1 MSRGCGHFVTWMVL
15 AACGGA
21 DGSEA
26 DWMADLAD
34 ARGVAEISIP
44 GTHDSGA
51 LHEPSPGLAQAQRIA
66 IADQLAAGVRY
77 FDVRCRHI
85 ADAFLIFHGPI
96 DQDQTFDEVLATM
109 AQFLDEHPG
118 ETLIVS
124 VKEEALPQR
133 NTRSFEATFAA
144 YVAQAPDRWYLGD
157 TLPRLGDV
165 RGRLVLLR
173 RFAASA
179 APLGIDGSAWADD
192 ATFSLTT
199 AASLRIED
207 AYIVTDNAVKW
218 TAITALLAEARGG
231 DAATLFLDYTS
242 GYQTIGGLPNIP
254 SVADDINARL
264 DGLLADPDN
273 AHARLGVLVMDFV
286 TAARARAIIA
296 TNGPAGR

>member
-1 MSRGCGHFVTWMVL
+1 MVV
-15 AACGGA
+15 AACSGS
-21 DGSEA
+21 DDSEA
-26 DWMADLAD
+26 DWMAELAD
-34 ARGVAEISIP
+34 ARGVAELSIP

-51 LHEPSPGLAQAQRIA
+51 RLEPYPGVAQAQRLA
-66 IADQLAAGVRY
+66 IADQLVAGVRY
-77 FDVRCRHI
+77 LDLRCRHI
-85 ADAFLIFHGPI
+85 EDEFLIYHGPV
-96 DQDQTFDEVLATM
+96 DQDLTFDDALATL
-109 AQFLDEHPG
+109 AKFLDEHPG

-124 VKEEALPQR
+124 VNEEGAPQR

-192 ATFSLTT
+192 TTFSLTT

-207 AYIVTDNAVKW
+207 AYIVTDNAAKW

-231 DAATLFLDYTS
+231 DPATLFLDYTS
-242 GYQTIGGLPNIP
+242 GYQTIDGLPNIP
-254 SVADDINARL
+254 IVADDINMRL
-264 DGLLADPDN
+264 DGLLADPQN
-273 AHARLGVLVMDFV
+273 RHARLGVLAMDFV
-286 TAARARAIIA
+286 TAARARAIIVTNA
-296 TNGPAGR
+296 TAR